1 MATEKVTFKKNISTF
16 SLLMTGVTS
25 IIGSGWLLGTQKIA
39 EVAGPAGI
47 LSWVAGA
54 AIIILVALFFLE
66 IGIHYPSSG
75 GIGFYSHI
83 THGRFCGFIT
93 SWVNWLSIVA
103 VPAIEAQGVTQYL
116 SNIADL
122 NMLYNPSTH
131 FLTTAGLICSAG
143 FLILFMLINFWSVQL
158 FIKFNNFFT
167 ILKIVI
173 PLLTIG
179 ALVYNGLHVENL
191 GLSSAHTFAPYG
203 WEAVLSSVISGG
215 VIMSFNGFQSPLTF
229 SEEIRSP
236 QKQLTKA
243 VIGSVVA
250 ALIIYLLLQLT
261 FEGSIRPQALAEGW
275 AHVNFRSPYIQLL
288 MFANFHLMVLAVYFG
303 AVISPAA
310 AGTTFLAS
318 SSRIMYSMAN
328 QNHLPAFIK
337 RLHPKYQNPR
347 NSIMTCTLVGVCLIF
362 LFQGWNDMV
371 AVISILHVFSYISAP
386 IIALANRRDEH
397 MKELRSKRKKKGYKR
412 QQFVLPFAWVLA
424 PAVLFIL
431 SVLLYYS
438 EWIHDLEMFIFI
450 IPGLAF
456 FIYYDIQ
463 KAKSKDFKSN
473 LIAASW
479 LIFYLVCI
487 IILNFISDPQSA
499 HDLISEKTALI
510 SLAVLSVITTIYG
523 VKVANFKGKEEFYSV
538 YYHLQNIDT

>member
-1 MATEKVTFKKNISTF
+1 MATNKVTFKKNISTF

-39 EVAGPAGI
+39 ENTGPAGV
-47 LSWVAGA
+47 LSWIFGAG
-54 AIIILVALFFLE
+54 IVILVALFFLE
-66 IGIHYPSSG
+66 IGTHYPSSG

-103 VPAIEAQGVTQYL
+103 VPAIEAQGVVQYL
-116 SNIADL
+116 SNLASL
-122 NMLYNPSTH
+122 NLLYDPSTH
-131 FLTTAGLICSAG
+131 FLTIYGLLCSAVLLG
-143 FLILFMLINFWSVQL
+143 LFMLINFWSVQL

-167 ILKIVI
+167 VLKIVI

-191 GLSSAHTFAPYG
+191 GFSPSHTFAPYG
-203 WEAVLSSVISGG
+203 WSAIVGSVIGGG

-236 QKQLTKA
+236 QKQLSKA
-243 VIGSVVA
+243 VIGSIVVA
-250 ALIIYLLLQLT
+250 LVIYLLLQIT
-261 FEGSIRPQALAEGW
+261 FEGSLTSKDLAQGW

-288 MFANFHLMVLAVYFG
+288 MMANFHLMVLVVYFG

-310 AGTTFLAS
+310 CGTTFLAS
-318 SSRIMYSMAN
+318 SSRIMYSLAN

-347 NSIMTCTLVGVCLIF
+347 NSIILCTLVGVCLIF

-371 AVISILHVFSYISAP
+371 AVISILHVFSYVPAP
-386 IIALANRRDEH
+386 IIALANRYDD
-397 MKELRSKRKKKGYKR
+397 KIKNQTSGDTNKPK
-412 QQFVLPFAWVLA
+412 QQFVLPFATFLA
-424 PAVLFIL
+424 PLVLFIL
-431 SVLLYYS
+431 STLLFFS

-450 IPGLAF
+450 IPGLFF
-456 FIYYDIQ
+456 FIYYDIK
-463 KAKSKDFKSN
+463 KAKKKDFKSN

-479 LIFYLVCI
+479 LIVYLLCI
-487 IILNFISDPQSA
+487 VIINFLSDPTSQ
-499 HDLISEKTALI
+499 HDLLNTSYSLI
-510 SLAVLSVITTIYG
+510 LLAILSVATTYYG
-523 VKVANFKGKEEFYSV
+523 VKVANFKGKEEFYTV
-538 YYHLQNIDT
+538 RYHR

>member
-39 EVAGPAGI
+39 ESTGPAGI
-47 LSWVAGA
+47 LAWVLGA

-66 IGIHYPSSG
+66 IGTHYPSSG

-103 VPAIEAQGVTQYL
+103 VPAIEAQGVVQYL
-116 SNIADL
+116 SNLASL
-122 NMLYNPSTH
+122 NLLYNPTTH
-131 FLTTAGLICSAG
+131 YLTIYGLLASAVL
-143 FLILFMLINFWSVQL
+143 LILFMFINFWSVQL

-167 ILKIVI
+167 ILKIAI

-179 ALVYNGLHVENL
+179 ALIYNGLHVENF
-191 GLSSAHTFAPYG
+191 GLSSNHAFAPYG
-203 WEAVLSSVISGG
+203 WGAVVGSVIGGG
-215 VIMSFNGFQSPLTF
+215 VIMSFNGFQAPLTF
-229 SEEIRSP
+229 SEEIKSP
-236 QKQLTKA
+236 QKQLSKA
-243 VIGSVVA
+243 VIGSVLA

-261 FEGSIRPQALAEGW
+261 FEGSVGTQALANGW

-288 MFANFHLMVLAVYFG
+288 MLANFHMMVLIVYFG

-310 AGTTFLAS
+310 CGTTFLAS
-318 SSRIMYSMAN
+318 SSRIMYSLAN
-328 QNHLPAFIK
+328 QNHLPGFIK

-347 NSIMTCTLVGVCLIF
+347 NSIIVCTLVGIGLTF

-371 AVISILHVFSYISAP
+371 AVISILHVFSYVPAP
-386 IIALANRRDEH
+386 IIALANRRDE
-397 MKELRSKRKKKGYKR
+397 KLRR
-412 QQFVLPFAWVLA
+412 QKAGKQPQKSRQFVLPMANILGPF
-424 PAVLFIL
+424 VLFIL

-438 EWIHDLEMFIFI
+438 EWIHDLEMLIFI
-450 IPGLAF
+450 LPGLAF
-456 FIYYDIQ
+456 FIYYDI
-463 KAKSKDFKSN
+463 KRAYSKDFKSN
-473 LIAASW
+473 LLAASW
-479 LIFYLVCI
+479 LVVYLICI
-487 IILNFISDPQSA
+487 VIINFLSDPHST
-499 HDLISEKTALI
+499 HDLLSTPIGLVL
-510 SLAVLSVITTIYG
+510 LAILSIITVFYG

-538 YYHLQNIDT
+538 YYHQQKIDAE